1 MPNIEKHAPGSFC
14 WIELATT
21 DQNAAKAFYAGLFG
35 WVAADF
41 PMGPDEF
48 YTMFNL
54 DGRNAAAA
62 YKMKPEMRSQG
73 IPPHWM
79 IYVAVENADTTAD
92 KVIAA
97 GGKVTAA
104 PFDVYDFGRMAV
116 LQDPTGA
123 MFCIWEAMK
132 HTGTGIGNVPG
143 TMCWADLDSPDQAAA
158 AAFYTAVF
166 GWQIWPGQ
174 DNSGYLHIK
183 NGEEFIG
190 GIRPPQHHNPNVPAN
205 WISYFLAA
213 DCDAAT
219 AKAKELGAH
228 VFMEPTTF
236 EDVGRMAV
244 MADPQGAAFSLF
256 QPLRKQ

>member
-35 WVAADF
+35 WGSVDF
-41 PMGPDEF
+41 PMGPDAS
-48 YTMFNL
+48 YTMFNI

-62 YKMKPEMRSQG
+62 YALKPEMQSQG

-79 IYVAVENADTTAD
+79 VYVAVESADATAD
-92 KVIAA
+92 KVTAA
-97 GGKVTAA
+97 GGKVTVA

-123 MFCIWEAMK
+123 MFSVWQAMK
-132 HTGTGIGNVPG
+132 HTGTGIGKVPG
-143 TMCWADLDSPDQAAA
+143 TLCWADLDSPDQAAA
-158 AAFYTAVF
+158 AAFYAAVF
-166 GWQIWPGQ
+166 GWQMMPGQ

-190 GIRPPQHHNPNVPAN
+190 GIRPPQHQDPNVPPH
-205 WISYFLAA
+205 WISFFMTA
-213 DCDAAT
+213 DCDATT
-219 AKAKELGAH
+219 AKARELGAR
-228 VFMEPTTF
+228 VYMEPMTIG
-236 EDVGRMAV
+236 DAGRMAV
-244 MADPQGAAFSLF
+244 LADPQGAAFSVI
-256 QPLRKQ
+256 QPLQR